1 MSWVGKI
8 SEILGRKTA
17 SPKPLPMTFS
27 RADWP
32 AVLGSKPVK
41 IPKNCSSVRLLIK
54 FAPQPGLSQRPLP
67 VKNPSPPGPEF
78 PPRYL

>member
-32 AVLGSKPVK
+32 AVLGSNPVK
-41 IPKNCSSVRLLIK
+41 AQQSRSFGRLLIK
-54 FAPQPGLSQRPLP
+54 FAPQPGLSQRHLP